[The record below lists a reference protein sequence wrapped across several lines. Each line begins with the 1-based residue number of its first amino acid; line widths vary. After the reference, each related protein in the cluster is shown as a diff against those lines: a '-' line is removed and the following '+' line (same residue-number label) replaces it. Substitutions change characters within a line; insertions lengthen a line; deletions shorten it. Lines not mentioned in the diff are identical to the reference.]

1 MPQKSSKNNNNGVI
15 TAKKWD
21 HGWNYDIINLTPP
34 LLIILSLRFK
44 ALCFHPRS
52 NDISVS
58 RWLVWCLSC
67 STDCTSV
74 SQTTDRRPT
83 MFLFSFPLVPPR
95 LSSSFISSS
104 PPVGSSLLSC
114 LLSSCLLSSTPIS
127 FPHVSFPP
135 FLSFALLLLP
145 FLISFA
151 HLPSSCFLLFLTS
164 HLIPLLLSLLFS
176 SCYLSLSPYLLIR
189 IVSFLL

>member
-95 LSSSFISSS
+95 LSFHFLISSCWLVSPLLSPLLLFALFNSHFLSSCLFSSVPLVCSPLVTFPHLLCSSPLLLFPLISHLSLDSS
-104 PPVGSSLLSC
+104 PPVSS
-114 LLSSCLLSSTPIS
+114 I
-127 FPHVSFPP
+127 
-135 FLSFALLLLP
+135 LLLLP
-145 FLISFA
+145 FFV
-151 HLPSSCFLLFLTS
+151 
-164 HLIPLLLSLLFS
+164 
-176 SCYLSLSPYLLIR
+176 SLSPY
-189 IVSFLL
+189 SYCFLSSVV